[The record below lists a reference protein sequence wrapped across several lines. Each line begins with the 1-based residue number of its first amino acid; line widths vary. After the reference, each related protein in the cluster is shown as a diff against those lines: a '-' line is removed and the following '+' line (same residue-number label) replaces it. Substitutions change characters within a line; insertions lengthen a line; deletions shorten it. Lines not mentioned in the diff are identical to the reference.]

1 MSATGVKSCKGTL
14 LTRVRRDVFPEPL
27 GPIKSI
33 EGNVVK
39 PLARKTTEWRKRGI
53 VMARRIAIASPNGD
67 GLRRVCTQS
76 WMVDMT
82 AFGDLDLIVPKA
94 VKK

>member
-1 MSATGVKSCKGTL
+1 MLARGIESYTGIY
-14 LTRVRRDVFPEPL
+14 LTRVRREVFPEPL

-33 EGNVVK
+33 EGNVVN

-53 VMARRIAIASPNGD
+53 VMARRIAMARPNGD
-67 GLRRVCTQS
+67 GFRRTCTQS

-82 AFGDLDLIVPKA
+82 AFDI
-94 VKK
+94 